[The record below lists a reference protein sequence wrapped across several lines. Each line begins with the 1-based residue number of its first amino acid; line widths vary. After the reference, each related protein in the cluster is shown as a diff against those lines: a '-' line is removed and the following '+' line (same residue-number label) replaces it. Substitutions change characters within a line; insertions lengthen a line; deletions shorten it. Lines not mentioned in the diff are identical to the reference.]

1 MYDDVQV
8 LEKQMLQ
15 DTPSQSLSSFKLW
28 SNLRPP
34 LLRFLC
40 RHLKESAHYFLSMD
54 DARLFKP
61 DYFWLLYDLAL
72 HDAGEELLEAVC
84 ASAPLWEAIL
94 DHLARDIGG
103 PVTKHL
109 DESSLRVLRLMA
121 AIVERRP
128 GWLQEQATLWPKVL
142 ALWKVPAR
150 AARLG
155 AAPTA
160 GCREHGESAMIARLV
175 LSYIDRCRSELWRIC
190 DLFSIL
196 GHRVLSYA
204 TVFLSVA
211 LWCVS
216 GGAYVLP

>member
-1 MYDDVQV
+1 MRLMPAAACCGRFVDMCGACQV

-72 HDAGEELLEAVC
+72 HESGEELLNAVC
-84 ASAPLWEAIL
+84 ASVPLWEAIL
-94 DHLARDIGG
+94 DHLARDVGG
-103 PVTKHL
+103 PVSKKL
-109 DESSLRVLRLMA
+109 DESTFRVLRLMA

-128 GWLQEQATLWPKVL
+128 AWLVEQPALWPKVL
-142 ALWKVPAR
+142 TLWQVPAR
-150 AARLG
+150 AARLE
-155 AAPTA
+155 AAPAA
-160 GCREHGESAMIARLV
+160 GCSEHGESAMIARLV
-175 LSYIDRCRSELWRIC
+175 LSYIDRCRDDLWRIC
-190 DLFSIL
+190 DLCSIL
-196 GHRVLSYA
+196 SHRVLS
-204 TVFLSVA
+204 
-211 LWCVS
+211 C
-216 GGAYVLP
+216 